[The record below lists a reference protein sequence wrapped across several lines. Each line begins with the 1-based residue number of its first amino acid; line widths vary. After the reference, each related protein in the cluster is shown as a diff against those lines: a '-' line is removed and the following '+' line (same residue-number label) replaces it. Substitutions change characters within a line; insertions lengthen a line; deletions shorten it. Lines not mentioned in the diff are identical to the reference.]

1 MDFEKRIRAYYA
13 ALRTGEPLGE
23 FFADD
28 DSVVKFG
35 ISDRLA
41 GGGAIRDGLRT
52 QTERTTDWV
61 VDSQKLIVYDG
72 GEYAGFSDE
81 VRLAW
86 TDTVEG
92 ECYEFDT
99 RWSGTLERR
108 GDGSASAES
117 PVFVGMHV
125 STARAFR

>member
-1 MDFEKRIRAYYA
+1 MSFEERIREYYA
-13 ALRTGEPLGE
+13 ALRAGDPLGE

-41 GGGAIRDGLRT
+41 GGSAIRDGLRT

-61 VDSQKLIVYDG
+61 VDSQNLTVYDG
-72 GEYAGFSDE
+72 GEYAAFSDD

-86 TDTVEG
+86 TDTVEA
-92 ECYEFDT
+92 EAYEFDT
-99 RWSGTLERR
+99 RWSGTLELQNTST
-108 GDGSASAES
+108 DA

-125 STARAFR
+125 STPRYFR

>member
-1 MDFEKRIRAYYA
+1 MPFEERIREYYA
-13 ALRTGEPLGE
+13 ALRAGDPLGA
-23 FFADD
+23 FFADEN
-28 DSVVKFG
+28 SVVKFG

-41 GGGAIRDGLRT
+41 GGSAIEEGLRE

-61 VDSQKLIVYDG
+61 VDSENLTVYDG
-72 GEYAGFSDE
+72 GEFAAFSDD

-86 TDTVEG
+86 TDTVED
-92 ECYEFDT
+92 ERYEFDT

-108 GDGSASAES
+108 ASGSSGPET
-117 PVFVGMHV
+117 PLFVGMHV